1 MKTIIVDLNKKF
13 PKLKNVKQIEL
24 VVLADIHIGDPL
36 FNKKE
41 FLKARDYIRD
51 TENCFCILNGDLIN
65 NATKNSVSDIYCE
78 ELKPMEQ
85 INILLDYLEPIRDK
99 IIAATSG
106 NHELR
111 SYKESGIDIMAI
123 VMKQLGILDRYADEA
138 YYIFLYFGDKYR
150 GRTAPMCYT
159 IYGTHGSGG
168 GASSGA
174 KMNKLIKLADTCYA
188 DLYVMNHLHQAM
200 ATELNFFLPD
210 YGNQCVSLKIMK
222 FLMSNSFLDFGG
234 YGERAG
240 YRPLNNNYKKATLS
254 GTERNI
260 RIEI

>member
-1 MKTIIVDLNKKF
+1 MKTIIVDLNKQF

-24 VVLADIHIGDPL
+24 VVLADIHIGDPM

-41 FLKARDYIRD
+41 FLKARDYIKN

-85 INILLDYLEPIRDK
+85 INTLLDYLEPIKNK
-99 IIAATSG
+99 ILAATGG

-111 SYKESGIDIMAI
+111 SYKESGIDITAI
-123 VMKQLGILDRYADEA
+123 VMKQLGILDRYAEES
-138 YYIFLYFGDKYR
+138 YYIFLYFGDKYG

-159 IYGTHGSGG
+159 IYGTHGGSGG
-168 GASSGA
+168 CTSGA
-174 KMNKLIKLADTCYA
+174 KMNKLIKMADICYA
-188 DLYVMNHLHQAM
+188 DLFIMSHLHQAM
-200 ATELNFFLPD
+200 ATTLDFMIPD
-210 YGNQCVSLKIMK
+210 YGNKCVLQKTMK
-222 FLMSNSFLDFGG
+222 FLMSNSFLDYGG

-240 YRPLNNNYKKATLS
+240 YRPNSSDFKKATLS
-254 GTERNI
+254 GTERI
-260 RIEI
+260 IKIEI

>member
-1 MKTIIVDLNKKF
+1 MKTIIVDLNKQF
-13 PKLKNVKQIEL
+13 PKLKHAKNIEL

-65 NATKNSVSDIYCE
+65 NATKNSVSDIYAE

-85 INILLDYLEPIRDK
+85 INILLDYLEPIKDK
-99 IIAATSG
+99 ILAATSG

-168 GASSGA
+168 GSSSGA
-174 KMNKLIKLADTCYA
+174 KMNKLISMSNICYA
-188 DLYVMNHLHQAM
+188 DLYIMSHLHQAM
-200 ATELNFFLPD
+200 ATSTDFLLPD
-210 YGNQCVSLKIMK
+210 FGNQCVLQKTMK
-222 FLMSNSFLDFGG
+222 FLMGNSFLYYGG

-240 YRPLNNNYKKATLS
+240 YRPLNNSFKKATLS
-254 GTERNI
+254 GTERI
-260 RIEI
+260 IKIEI